1 MSAIYNCLPKLAHDS
16 VFLLRWIPRSIYN
29 SGHLPYLKTVENLAH
44 LSTLLLLNISC
55 LNFTQFWSKKA
66 QMIITVEI
74 PFFFSI
80 EPVILFMVRSNV
92 EQKFGFKH
100 FIPKKRHL
108 KILLKYFVSGNT
120 LSSKDLLW
128 FWNWKLSKS

>member
-1 MSAIYNCLPKLAHDS
+1 
-16 VFLLRWIPRSIYN
+16 
-29 SGHLPYLKTVENLAH
+29 
-44 LSTLLLLNISC
+44 
-55 LNFTQFWSKKA
+55 
-66 QMIITVEI
+66 MIITVEI

-80 EPVILFMVRSNV
+80 EQVILFMVRSNV

-120 LSSKDLLW
+120 LSSKDLL
-128 FWNWKLSKS
+128 